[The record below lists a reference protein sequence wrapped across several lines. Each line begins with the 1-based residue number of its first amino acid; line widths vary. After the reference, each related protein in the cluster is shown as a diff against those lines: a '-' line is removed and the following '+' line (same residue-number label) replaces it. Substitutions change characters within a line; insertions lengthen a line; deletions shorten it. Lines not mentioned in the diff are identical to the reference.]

1 MDGQS
6 AADYAIISS
15 LVPALD
21 SRTSSSPQRRPSL
34 RGLPLGP
41 VESRLDQLTR
51 RYRATHVAFMLGQI
65 LVRGDIAAATSAMA
79 FDLFLAALPMLA
91 LAGWL
96 FGRLLLSN
104 HESVLQT
111 TAALLNLTPNEVQVL
126 TWQQL
131 DRFALEAVAP
141 FALVGALW
149 TASGAFHTS
158 MSLMEAS
165 AGTEPRSWLRKRG
178 LALLSVLMSIVLFG
192 TSALF
197 AVWVS
202 GGPSRLFV
210 AISGGEVE
218 LNPTFTH
225 YLLLLLLALIGV
237 LLLALFF
244 FMASPRPGVRR
255 RVFPGAIVAVVAG
268 SAVSGAFAYYA
279 GHLARFALFYGSLAA
294 VAVTLAW
301 LWVVCFSVLVGAELN
316 QVLENEE

>member
-1 MDGQS
+1 
-6 AADYAIISS
+6 
-15 LVPALD
+15 
-21 SRTSSSPQRRPSL
+21 
-34 RGLPLGP
+34 
-41 VESRLDQLTR
+41 
-51 RYRATHVAFMLGQI
+51 MLGQI
-65 LVRGDIAAATSAMA
+65 LVRRDIAAATSAMA
-79 FDLFLAALPMLA
+79 FDLFLAAIPMLA

-96 FGRLLLSN
+96 FGKLLLGN

-149 TASGAFHTS
+149 AASGAFHTS
-158 MSLMEAS
+158 MSLLEAS
-165 AGTEPRSWLRKRG
+165 AGTAPRSWLRKRA
-178 LALLSVLMSIVLFG
+178 LALLSVVVSIALFG
-192 TSALF
+192 SSALL

-218 LNPTFTH
+218 LNPSFSH

-244 FMASPRPGVRR
+244 FVASPRPGVRR

-301 LWVVCFSVLVGAELN
+301 LWLVCFSVLVGAELN
-316 QVLENEE
+316 QLLENGE